1 MRQAIL
7 EAPRRLGWR
16 ELAPAQPQPGEVI
29 VAVRAALTCGTDLKT
44 YRRGHPKLAFGPFG
58 HEASGD
64 VIAVGE
70 GVTAYRPGDPVMWV
84 QTAPC
89 ERCECCRAG
98 RENLCRHLTDDM
110 ALGAYADAIRL
121 PRHVVRRNLFPKPE
135 GLSYIEAAFLE
146 PFSCIVH
153 GWRVLARVHAGAP
166 SGRIAPANA
175 GVPSLR
181 GEHTTQKAAHRAE
194 LPAHVAIVGAGTI
207 GLLHLAYARQAGV
220 AATVFGRGTNRLALA
235 ERLGAGAVVN
245 LEGRDVPGDVQAS
258 FAAVFECAGTAEAWQ
273 TALSLAAPGG
283 SVVFFSGLPE
293 GTQVPLDAGRIHYEE
308 IACLG
313 SFHFTPDDVR
323 EARALLVA
331 GAVPARE
338 LISGVLPLSALED
351 AFANLDARRGYKYA
365 LVPDGAPAEW
375 V

>member
-153 GWRVLARVHAGAP
+153 GWRVLSRTRAGTQGRTAPAASEAP
-166 SGRIAPANA
+166 SPWE
-175 GVPSLR
+175 
-181 GEHTTQKAAHRAE
+181 EHTVREETRRAD

-207 GLLHLAYARQAGV
+207 GLLHLAYARRAGV
-220 AATVFGRGTNRLALA
+220 AATIFGRGSERLALA
-235 ERLGAGAVVN
+235 QRLGATAAVELGGV
-245 LEGRDVPGDVQAS
+245 EVPEPLRAS
-258 FAAVFECAGTAEAWQ
+258 FTAVFECAGTVEAWQ

-293 GTQVPLDAGRIHYEE
+293 GTQVPLDAERIHYEE
-308 IACLG
+308 IACVG

-323 EARALLVA
+323 EAQTLLVA

-365 LVPDGAPAEW
+365 LVPGGAPAQW

>member
-29 VAVRAALTCGTDLKT
+29 VAVRVALTCGTDLKT

-70 GVTAYRPGDPVMWV
+70 GVTAYAPGDPVMWV

-98 RENLCRHLTDDM
+98 YENLCRHLTDDM

-121 PRHVVRRNLFPKPE
+121 PRHVVRRNLFPKPVE
-135 GLSYIEAAFLE
+135 LSYIEAAFLE
-146 PFSCIVH
+146 PFSCVVH
-153 GWRVLARVHAGAP
+153 GWRILSRTRAGTQGRRTTPAASEAP
-166 SGRIAPANA
+166 SPWE
-175 GVPSLR
+175 
-181 GEHTTQKAAHRAE
+181 EHTVREEARRAD

-207 GLLHLAYARQAGV
+207 GLLHLTYARRAGV
-220 AATVFGRGTNRLALA
+220 AATVFGRGSERLALA
-235 ERLGAGAVVN
+235 ERLGANAAVELGGA
-245 LEGRDVPGDVQAS
+245 EVPEPLRAS
-258 FAAVFECAGTAEAWQ
+258 CTAVFECAGTVEAWQ

-283 SVVFFSGLPE
+283 CVVFFSGLPE
-293 GTQVPLDAGRIHYEE
+293 DTRVPLDAGRIHYEE
-308 IACLG
+308 IACVG

-323 EARALLVA
+323 EARTWLVA

-351 AFANLDARRGYKYA
+351 AFANLEARRGYKYA